1 MLNVFRMLLGP
12 DARTLRRYLALAVTY
27 GVLSG
32 VTMVTLIPLV
42 RSLFT
47 EDLTTTLAWL
57 ALLLVGVGCCWL
69 LRRCVEQY
77 GVRVGV
83 SVLQAGRHHLGQQI
97 AKLPIG
103 WFTPDQT
110 AKLNQLVTQGLMSV
124 AQLPA
129 HVFTPVILGL
139 LSPFV
144 IAVALFILY
153 WPLGV
158 IMAAA
163 IPVIAGVIICASR
176 LSRKADRAFHHHFA
190 EASQRAVE
198 YAQSQSVLRAF
209 SAKGQASR
217 WVEDAFDQQRQA
229 SARLIW
235 LSTGAS
241 VLNAWAIQA
250 LFATLLIALV
260 LWITQLPGAS
270 NQTDTGIAVTLA
282 FILVARVID
291 SFLEVASYT
300 DVIRNAKHQLIAIQA
315 IFDVPLLPEPDT
327 STTPS
332 DASVELRQIHFR
344 YTSTGPYLLRDIHLR
359 AESGQMVALVGPSGS
374 GKSTLIKLMARFF
387 DPEQGQIRVGGVDIR
402 QIGSERLSHCI
413 SQIFQ
418 DTYLFSG
425 SIADNIRL
433 GKPDASDAELLVAA
447 EHAGLTD
454 VLQRLP
460 EGLNTSVGE
469 GGAKLSGGERQR
481 VTIARAL
488 IKAAPILLVD
498 EATAALDTENQAIIT
513 DTLQRLKG
521 KRTIFVIS
529 HQLSTIAMADRIVV
543 LKDGQV
549 IEQGAHDEL
558 SAQQGHYAHFI
569 HQRKA
574 AEGWRIINLADEANG

>member
-1 MLNVFRMLLGP
+1 
-12 DARTLRRYLALAVTY
+12 
-27 GVLSG
+27 
-32 VTMVTLIPLV
+32 
-42 RSLFT
+42 
-47 EDLTTTLAWL
+47 
-57 ALLLVGVGCCWL
+57 
-69 LRRCVEQY
+69 
-77 GVRVGV
+77 
-83 SVLQAGRHHLGQQI
+83 
-97 AKLPIG
+97 
-103 WFTPDQT
+103 
-110 AKLNQLVTQGLMSV
+110 
-124 AQLPA
+124 
-129 HVFTPVILGL
+129 
-139 LSPFV
+139 
-144 IAVALFILY
+144 
-153 WPLGV
+153 
-158 IMAAA
+158 
-163 IPVIAGVIICASR
+163 
-176 LSRKADRAFHHHFA
+176 
-190 EASQRAVE
+190 
-198 YAQSQSVLRAF
+198 
-209 SAKGQASR
+209 
-217 WVEDAFDQQRQA
+217 
-229 SARLIW
+229 
-235 LSTGAS
+235 
-241 VLNAWAIQA
+241 
-250 LFATLLIALV
+250 
-260 LWITQLPGAS
+260 
-270 NQTDTGIAVTLA
+270 
-282 FILVARVID
+282 
-291 SFLEVASYT
+291 
-300 DVIRNAKHQLIAIQA
+300 
-315 IFDVPLLPEPDT
+315 
-327 STTPS
+327 
-332 DASVELRQIHFR
+332 
-344 YTSTGPYLLRDIHLR
+344 
-359 AESGQMVALVGPSGS
+359 MVALIGPSGS
-374 GKSTLIKLMARFF
+374 GKTTLIKLVARFF

-549 IEQGAHDEL
+549 IEQGTHEEL